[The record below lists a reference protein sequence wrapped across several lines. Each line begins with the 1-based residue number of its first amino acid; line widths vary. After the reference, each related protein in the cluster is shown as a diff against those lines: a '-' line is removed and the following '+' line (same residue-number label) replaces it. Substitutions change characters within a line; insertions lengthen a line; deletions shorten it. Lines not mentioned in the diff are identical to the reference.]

1 MSQIHL
7 SQRLPLIRIVRTISV
22 LTIIG
27 TILNPGVEDTA
38 QASTFREVFFDTG
51 ALIGEAQGP
60 VRIPL
65 IDKIRGEFSPT
76 DIDLYQLQIESD
88 SALNVNISLKNL
100 ANGTGPLPQ
109 PLPFPGLDIP
119 GSISPLAPDSFAL
132 DLVDLPILVPPTI
145 SERKLFLFDQIGK
158 GLASDLDQLS
168 FIGQPGE
175 IFYLGVNG
183 TIPLDEN
190 GAEIFDA
197 ATNSPIRGRG
207 ILTSWVDPGIG
218 IGIAQVYEVSLTT
231 TPLTVPDPSFTTGL
245 LSLGIIGAVSNCQRK
260 LNLFKFKQSKLSK
273 NAQG

>member
-7 SQRLPLIRIVRTISV
+7 SQRLPLIGIVKTISV

-27 TILNPGVEDTA
+27 TILTPGVEDTA
-38 QASTFREVFFDTG
+38 QASTFREAFFDTG

-88 SALNVNISLKNL
+88 SALNVNIRLKNL
-100 ANGTGPLPQ
+100 ANGSGPL
-109 PLPFPGLDIP
+109 PGLDILR
-119 GSISPLAPDSFAL
+119 SISPLASDSFAL
-132 DLVDLPILVPPTI
+132 DLIDLPTVVPPPI

-245 LSLGIIGAVSNCQRK
+245 LSLGIIGAVSNCQGK
-260 LNLFKFKQSKLSK
+260 LNFFKFKQSKLSK
-273 NAQG
+273 NPRG